1 MLVEPAATAAKIPAA
16 MERAAN
22 AGGTLTRM
30 AEAAPGAAM
39 ETMVIM
45 VIPEISRPAAR
56 RKGFLY
62 QGSFSM
68 TLGIRLTLSNYSPS
82 AQNCRTHPARPSKN

>member
-1 MLVEPAATAAKIPAA
+1 MVVEPAATAAKIPAA

-56 RKGFLY
+56 RKGLLY
-62 QGSFSM
+62 HVWTALGVQVVEAESDVGSNAVM
-68 TLGIRLTLSNYSPS
+68 
-82 AQNCRTHPARPSKN
+82 CPAC